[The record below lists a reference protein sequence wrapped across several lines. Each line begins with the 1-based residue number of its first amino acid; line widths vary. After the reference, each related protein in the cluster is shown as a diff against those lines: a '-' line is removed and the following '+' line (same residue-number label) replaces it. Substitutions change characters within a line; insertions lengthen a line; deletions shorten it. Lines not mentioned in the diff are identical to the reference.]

1 MKLHKEGYKS
11 ILNEIIILI
20 LLGFFSYISD
30 SKIVDSLYAIM
41 IFIFVITLN
50 FFRIPKRSFERQ
62 NDIIYSPC
70 DGKVV
75 VIEETLETEYYK
87 DKRIQVSVFMSPL
100 NVHNN
105 LYPISGMVT
114 YTKYHPGKF
123 LVAWNPK
130 ASADNERSTVV
141 VENNKISVLCR
152 QIAGAL
158 ARRIIT
164 YSKAK
169 DSVNSADEIGFIKF
183 GSRVDLFLP
192 IGTKIDVVIGDKV
205 IGGQSII
212 AEY

>member
-11 ILNEIIILI
+11 LRNEIIILI
-20 LLGFFSYISD
+20 ILAYFSYISD
-30 SKIVDSLYAIM
+30 NKIVDSLFAIM
-41 IFIFVITLN
+41 LFIFVITLN
-50 FFRIPKRSFERQ
+50 FFRIPKRTFDRK

-100 NVHNN
+100 NIHNN

-205 IGGQSII
+205 IGGQSVI
-212 AEY
+212 AKY